1 MKFKKITVLALM
13 ACLVFTGCGKGSGE
27 ENEVRNEDPVAQET
41 PAGDEEPGIST
52 PDAGSEETFTYIT
65 EGTVGDYTYTIEKD
79 FAEGKKYYE
88 DDLENRCWFGDT
100 LDEPNAP
107 IWIIISSGEKSH
119 GGYDIGVVDITE
131 EDGTIVITVT
141 ETAPNPE
148 DRTTDEIV
156 TPNVTVKFEY
166 GTNGTPKDIK
176 VVNTSGEEIPCAY

>member
-1 MKFKKITVLALM
+1 MKFKKLTVLALM
-13 ACLVFTGCGKGSGE
+13 ACLVFTACGKGSGE
-27 ENEVRNEDPVAQET
+27 ENEVRNEDPVDQEA
-41 PAGDEEPGIST
+41 PADEQ
-52 PDAGSEETFTYIT
+52 DAGSSASDAADEVTYIT
-65 EGTVGDYTYTIEKD
+65 EGTVGDYIYTIEKD

-131 EDGTIVITVT
+131 EDGTIVITVA